1 MQQMRDGMEVL
12 HLKNLV
18 VNITTETTLRLF
30 LRVARAKDAWGADY
44 ETDGKAAA
52 SCRTPNKKRQPRLP
66 LFEPSHT
73 STRMHYTIRLEL
85 GPAKL
90 SSDLLSYQRA
100 RMRYFSTEVPS
111 LATGTMNW
119 AAKAAVFVYL

>member
-1 MQQMRDGMEVL
+1 ML
-12 HLKNLV
+12 HLKDLGV
-18 VNITTETTLRLF
+18 DITTEELRFF
-30 LRVARAKDAWGADY
+30 LLDAGLAKDASLDDD
-44 ETDGKAAA
+44 EMDGKAAA

-73 STRMHYTIRLEL
+73 STRMHYTTRLGL

-100 RMRYFSTEVPS
+100 RMRYFSVEVPS

-119 AAKAAVFVYL
+119 AAKAAVFVYLWLEETISQ